1 MSAQLSPEKLQA
13 HLANGLMGFPFTDF
27 AADGAFLPDPFQAR
41 VADMAQRG
49 CAAMF
54 VAAGA
59 GEFFSLTTEEYAR
72 LMSAAVAARTQGVP
86 LLGAAGMGTRDAVA
100 HARLV
105 EKSGADGLLLLPPY
119 LTEVPQAGLAAHI
132 AEICR
137 STSLGVVV
145 YSRANG
151 KLKAD
156 TLARLAEQCPNL
168 VALKDGAG
176 DTEELW
182 AMRLALGDRVAFLNG
197 MPTAEVYAPSFAGMG
212 VPSYSSAIF
221 SFLPSFALSFFHAV
235 QRGDRR
241 FVDDAMARFI
251 LPYVRLRMRQPGYAV
266 SLPKAGVTI
275 VGRSAGPV
283 RPPLVDISREEYA
296 ELEKLIASAK
306 QLEEAAKLAG

>member
-1 MSAQLSPEKLQA
+1 MSAPLSPHQLKA
-13 HLANGLMGFPFTDF
+13 HLVDGLMGFPVTDF
-27 AADGAFLPDPFQAR
+27 SADGALLPDPFQAR

-49 CAAMF
+49 CAALF

-72 LMSAAVAARTQGVP
+72 LLSAATAAKTQGVP

-100 HARLV
+100 QARLV
-105 EKSGADGLLLLPPY
+105 EKSGADGLLVLPPY
-119 LTEVPQAGLAAHI
+119 LTEVTQAGLAAHI
-132 AEICR
+132 TEICR
-137 STSLGVVV
+137 STALGVVV

-151 KLKAD
+151 RLKAD

-168 VALKDGAG
+168 VALKDGVG

-182 AMRLALGDRVAFLNG
+182 AMRLELGDRVAFLNG
-197 MPTAEVYAPSFAGMG
+197 MPTAEVYAPAFAAMG

-221 SFLPSFALSFFHAV
+221 SFLPGFALSFFRAV
-235 QRGDRR
+235 QRGDQR
-241 FVDDAMARFI
+241 FVADAMARFV

-266 SLPKAGVTI
+266 SVPKAGVSI

-283 RPPLVDISREEYA
+283 RAPLTDISREEYA
-296 ELEKLIASAK
+296 ALEQLIAAARQLEKAASV
-306 QLEEAAKLAG
+306 AG

>member
-1 MSAQLSPEKLQA
+1 MSAQLSPHQIKT
-13 HLANGLMGFPFTDF
+13 HLAHGLMGFPFTDF
-27 AADGAFLPDPFQAR
+27 SADGTFLADPFQAR
-41 VADMAQRG
+41 VADMARRG

-59 GEFFSLTTEEYAR
+59 GEFFSLTTDEYTQ
-72 LMSAAVAARTQGVP
+72 LLSAAVAARTQGVP

-100 HARLV
+100 QARLV

-137 STSLGVVV
+137 STALGVVV

-151 KLKAD
+151 RLKAD
-156 TLARLAEQCPNL
+156 TIARLADQCPNL
-168 VALKDGAG
+168 IALKDGVG

-197 MPTAEVYAPSFAGMG
+197 MPTAEVYAPSFNAMG
-212 VPSYSSAIF
+212 VASYSSAIF
-221 SFLPSFALSFFHAV
+221 SFLPGFALSFFHAV
-235 QRGDRR
+235 QRGNHR
-241 FVDDAMARFI
+241 FVGDAMARFI

-266 SLPKAGVTI
+266 SLPKAGMSI

-283 RPPLVDISREEYA
+283 RLPLTEISREEYA
-296 ELEKLIASAK
+296 ALEQLVAAAR
-306 QLEEAAKLAG
+306 QLEEAATVVG

>member
-1 MSAQLSPEKLQA
+1 MSAPLSPHQLKA
-13 HLANGLMGFPFTDF
+13 HLANGLMGFPITDF

-41 VADMAQRG
+41 VADMARRG

-59 GEFFSLTTEEYAR
+59 GEFFSLTTEEYAQ
-72 LMSAAVAARTQGVP
+72 LLSAAMAARTPSVP

-100 HARLV
+100 QARLV

-137 STSLGVVV
+137 STALGVVV

-151 KLKAD
+151 RLKAD

-168 VALKDGAG
+168 VALKDGVG

-197 MPTAEVYAPSFAGMG
+197 MPTAEVYASSFAAMG

-221 SFLPSFALSFFHAV
+221 SFLPGFALAFFHAV
-235 QRGDRR
+235 QRGNRR

-266 SLPKAGVTI
+266 SIAKAGVSI
-275 VGRSAGPV
+275 VGHSAGPV
-283 RPPLVDISREEYA
+283 RPPLTDLSREECA
-296 ELEKLIASAK
+296 ALETLIAAAR
-306 QLEEAAKLAG
+306 QLEEAATVAG